1 MEGAMSISMSEVEFT
16 GCVPGVAGKITEVHG
31 VYYHENWGL
40 DISFETQV
48 GRELSGFLARF
59 QPGRDGLWVANVAGA
74 FAGSVAID
82 GSDAG
87 NQGARLR
94 WFIVTPAFQG
104 RGIGKALL
112 GKSVQFCKEVGYE
125 RVFLWTF
132 EGLDTARYLYE
143 SVGFRLCQEHEARQ
157 WGREIKEQRFV
168 LAL

>member
-1 MEGAMSISMSEVEFT
+1 MPISMSNVRFT
-16 GCVPGVAGKITEVHG
+16 GYVPGVVGKITEVHG

-48 GRELSGFLARF
+48 GRELSEFLARF
-59 QPGRDGLWVANVAGA
+59 RSGRDGLWVANVAGA

-82 GSDAG
+82 GSDAD

-94 WFIVTPAFQG
+94 WFIVTPSFQG
-104 RGIGKALL
+104 SGIGKALL
-112 GKSVQFCKEVGYE
+112 GKSVRFCKEVGCK

-132 EGLDTARYLYE
+132 EGLETARYLYE
-143 SVGFRLCQEHEARQ
+143 SVGFCLCQEHEVRQ
-157 WGREIKEQRFV
+157 WGREIKEQRFD

>member
-1 MEGAMSISMSEVEFT
+1 MEGAIPISISEVQFT
-16 GCVPGVAGKITEVHG
+16 GYGPGVVGRITEAHG
-31 VYYHENWGL
+31 AYYYENWGL

-48 GRELSGFLARF
+48 GRELSEFLARF
-59 QPGRDGLWVANVAGA
+59 RPGRDGLWVANVAGA

-112 GKSVQFCKEVGYE
+112 GKSVQFCKEVGHK

-143 SVGFRLCQEHEARQ
+143 SVGLCLCQEHEVRQ

>member
-1 MEGAMSISMSEVEFT
+1 MEGAMPISMSEVRFT
-16 GCVPGVAGKITEVHG
+16 GYVPGVAGKITEVHG

-48 GRELSGFLARF
+48 GRELSEFLARF
-59 QPGRDGLWVANVAGA
+59 QPGRDGLWVANVVGA

-104 RGIGKALL
+104 NGIGKALL

-143 SVGFRLCQEHEARQ
+143 SVGFCLCQEHEVRQ
-157 WGREIKEQRFV
+157 WGREIKEQRFDFT
-168 LAL
+168 L